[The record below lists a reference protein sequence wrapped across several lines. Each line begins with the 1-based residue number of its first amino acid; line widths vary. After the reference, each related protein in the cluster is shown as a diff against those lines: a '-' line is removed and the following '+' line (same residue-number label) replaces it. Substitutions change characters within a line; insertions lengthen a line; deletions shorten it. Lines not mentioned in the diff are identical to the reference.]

1 MKAASHHVSPRKR
14 RWIAGTLVVLL
25 AAFGTLEGCTSLP
38 ALGNRTVSTAAVDT
52 DGTRLGKSV
61 LAASSEHPGK
71 TGLVSLSTGHSAFAA
86 RALLANAAERTLDV
100 QYYMWHADTT
110 GKLLFASLKHA
121 AERGVRVRLLLDD
134 NNTTGMDQLLLA
146 LDGVPNMEVRLFNPF
161 AMRTLRPLGY
171 LTDFSRLNRR
181 MHNKSFTADNQI
193 TIVGGRNI
201 GNEYFDAGSD
211 VLFIDL
217 DVIALGPV
225 VREVSQDFDR
235 YWNSKSAYPVKLL
248 IKPDPKEHPLRALDT
263 VASEPEA
270 QEYLDEVKN
279 TPFVEKL
286 ADRTVKPEWAATQ
299 FVSDDPGKVLGQES
313 EASKVA
319 PQLRDLIGTPKQSID
334 LVSPYFVPGERG
346 YEVFAQLRQQ
356 GKDVRVLTNALE
368 STDVAAVHAGYS
380 KWRAPL
386 LKTGVTLYELRA
398 APGTPSRKSI
408 IGTGSGSGA
417 GGSTGGSTGGSSASS
432 LHAKTFEV
440 DGEKIFVG
448 SYNVDQRSR
457 ELNTEMG
464 VVVDSPAMARQLSDS
479 FNKNMTERAY
489 QVKLAPDG
497 SLYWIGTQKGVVT
510 RYDVEPGTTF
520 LQRLGVKVLSWLPID
535 WLL

>member
-1 MKAASHHVSPRKR
+1 MKAVTHRARMKRR
-14 RWIAGTLVVLL
+14 RWIAGALVLVL
-25 AAFGTLEGCTSLP
+25 AGGGVLEGCTSLP
-38 ALGNRTVSTAAVDT
+38 ALGQRSVTTAATDT
-52 DGTRLGKSV
+52 GNTRLGKGV
-61 LAASSEHPGK
+61 LAATRDHPGK
-71 TGLVSLSTGHSAFAA
+71 AGLISLSSGRAAFAA
-86 RALLANAAERTLDV
+86 RAMLASAAERTLDV
-100 QYYMWHADTT
+100 QYYMWHNDTT
-110 GKLLFASLKHA
+110 GKLLFAALKQA

-146 LDGVPNMEVRLFNPF
+146 LDAQPNMEVRLFNPF

-171 LTDFSRLNRR
+171 LTDFARLNRR

-201 GNEYFDAGSD
+201 GDEYFDAGSD
-211 VLFIDL
+211 VLFVDF

-225 VREVSQDFDR
+225 VHEVSHDFDV

-248 IKPDPKEHPLRALDT
+248 IKPDPGAHPLVALDA
-263 VASEPEA
+263 VGSDPEA
-270 QEYLDEVKN
+270 QQYLDEVKN

-286 ADRTVKPEWAATQ
+286 ADRSVKLEWAVTQ
-299 FVSDDPGKVLGQES
+299 FVSDDPDKVLGQAS

-319 PQLRDLIGTPKQSID
+319 PQLLELIGKPKRTVD

-346 YEVFAQLRQQ
+346 YALFAQLRKQ
-356 GKDVRVLTNALE
+356 GNDVRVLTNSLE
-368 STDVAAVHAGYS
+368 ATDVAAVHAGYS
-380 KWRAPL
+380 AWRVPL
-386 LKTGVTLYELRA
+386 LKTGVALYELRA

-417 GGSTGGSTGGSSASS
+417 GGSTGGSSGSS
-432 LHAKTFEV
+432 LHAKTFEI
-440 DGEKIFVG
+440 DGERMFVG

-464 VVVDSPAMARQLSDS
+464 LVVDSPAMAHQLSDS
-479 FNKNMTERAY
+479 FKNNLTDRAY

-497 SLYWIGTQKGVVT
+497 SLYWIGTEKGVVT
-510 RYDVEPGTTF
+510 RYDTEPGTTF

>member
-1 MKAASHHVSPRKR
+1 MNNKR
-14 RWIAGTLVVLL
+14 RVLAGLVVVVL
-25 AAFGTLEGCTSLP
+25 ASGGALEGCTSLP
-38 ALGNRTVSTAAVDT
+38 ALGDRPVTSAAVDT
-52 DGTRLGKSV
+52 DGTRLGKGV
-61 LAASSEHPGK
+61 VAATGEHPGK
-71 TGLVSLSTGHSAFAA
+71 AGLISLSGGRAAFAA
-86 RALLANAAERTLDV
+86 RAMLANAAERTLDV

-110 GKLLFASLKHA
+110 GKLLFASLKA
-121 AERGVRVRLLLDD
+121 AAARGVRVRLLLDD

-146 LDGVPNMEVRLFNPF
+146 LDSQPNMEVRLFNPF
-161 AMRTLRPLGY
+161 AMRTMRPLGY
-171 LTDFSRLNRR
+171 LTDFARLNRR
-181 MHNKSFTADNQI
+181 MHNKSFTADNQV

-201 GNEYFDAGSD
+201 GDEYFDAGND

-225 VREVSQDFDR
+225 VHEVSQDFDA

-248 IKPDPKEHPLRALDT
+248 IKPDPDAHPLAALDSIAT
-263 VASEPEA
+263 DPDA
-270 QEYLDEVKN
+270 QQYLDEVKN
-279 TPFVEKL
+279 TPFVEQLTDRSVKL
-286 ADRTVKPEWAATQ
+286 EWAATQ
-299 FVSDDPGKVLGQES
+299 FVSDSPGKVLG
-313 EASKVA
+313 EASSAEKIT
-319 PQLRDLIGTPKQSID
+319 PQLRALVGKPKQSID

-346 YEVFAQLRQQ
+346 VETFAQLREQ
-356 GKDVRVLTNALE
+356 GKDVRILTNSLE
-368 STDVAAVHAGYS
+368 ATDVAAVHAGYA

-386 LKTGVTLYELRA
+386 LKSGVVLYELRA

-408 IGTGSGSGA
+408 IGTGSGSGS
-417 GGSTGGSTGGSSASS
+417 GSGSSGSS

-448 SYNVDQRSR
+448 SYNVDPRSR

-464 VVVDSPAMARQLSDS
+464 LVVDSPTMARQLSDS
-479 FNKNMTERAY
+479 FAKNMTERAY

-510 RYDVEPGTTF
+510 RYDTEPGTTL
-520 LQRLGVKVLSWLPID
+520 LQRIGIKVLSWLPID

>member
-1 MKAASHHVSPRKR
+1 MNNKR
-14 RWIAGTLVVLL
+14 RVLSGLLILVL
-25 AAFGTLEGCTSLP
+25 ASGGALEGCTSLP
-38 ALGNRTVSTAAVDT
+38 SLGNRTVTSAALDT
-52 DGTRLGKSV
+52 HGTRLGKAV
-61 LAASSEHPGK
+61 VAASDAHPGK
-71 TGLVSLSTGHSAFAA
+71 VGLISLSAGRSAFAA
-86 RALLANAAERTLDV
+86 RALLADAAERTLDV

-110 GKLLFASLKHA
+110 GKLLFASLRA
-121 AERGVRVRLLLDD
+121 AAARGVRVRLLLDD

-146 LDGVPNMEVRLFNPF
+146 LDNLPNMEVRLFNPF
-161 AMRTLRPLGY
+161 AMRKMRPLGY
-171 LTDFSRLNRR
+171 LTDFARLNRR
-181 MHNKSFTADNQI
+181 MHNKSFTADNQV

-201 GNEYFDAGSD
+201 GDEYFDAGND

-225 VREVSQDFDR
+225 VQEVSQDFDA

-248 IKPDPKEHPLRALDT
+248 IKPDPDAHPLTALDMIGSDPD
-263 VASEPEA
+263 AR
-270 QEYLDEVKN
+270 EYLDEVKN

-286 ADRTVKPEWAATQ
+286 TDRSVKPQEDPPQ
-299 FVSDDPGKVLGQES
+299 FVSDNPAKVLGEAS
-313 EASKVA
+313 EASKLT
-319 PQLRDLIGTPKQSID
+319 PQLRERIGKPKQSID

-346 YEVFAQLRQQ
+346 YETFASLRAQ
-356 GKDVRVLTNALE
+356 GREVRILTNSLE
-368 STDVAAVHAGYS
+368 ATDVAAVHAGYA

-386 LKTGVTLYELRA
+386 LKSGVTLYELRA
-398 APGTPSRKSI
+398 GPGLPTRKSI

-417 GGSTGGSTGGSSASS
+417 GTGSSGGSSGSS

-448 SYNVDQRSR
+448 SYNVDPRSR

-464 VVVDSPAMARQLSDS
+464 LVVDSPNMARQLSDS
-479 FNKNMTERAY
+479 FHKNMTERAY
-489 QVKLAPDG
+489 EVKLAPNG
-497 SLYWIGTQKGVVT
+497 ALYWIGTQKGVVT
-510 RYDVEPGTTF
+510 RYDTEPGTTF

>member
-1 MKAASHHVSPRKR
+1 MKSATSKKR
-14 RWIAGTLVVLL
+14 RWIAGTLVLAL
-25 AAFGTLEGCTSLP
+25 AAGGALEGCTALP
-38 ALGNRTVSTAAVDT
+38 KLGDRTVTTAVVDT
-52 DGTRLGKSV
+52 GATRLGKGV

-71 TGLVSLSTGHSAFAA
+71 VGLVSLSTGHSAFAA
-86 RALLANAAERTLDV
+86 RALLANAAEKTLDV

-110 GKLLFASLKHA
+110 GKLLFASLKQA

-146 LDGVPNMEVRLFNPF
+146 LDNLPNMEVRLFNPF
-161 AMRTLRPLGY
+161 AMRTMRPLGY

-225 VREVSQDFDR
+225 VHEVSQDFDR

-248 IKPDPKEHPLRALDT
+248 IKPDPKEHPLTALDT
-263 VASEPEA
+263 VAKEPEA
-270 QEYLDEVKN
+270 QQYLDEVKN

-286 ADRTVKPEWAATQ
+286 TDRTVKLEWAPTK
-299 FVSDDPGKVLGQES
+299 FVSDDPDKVLGEES

-319 PQLRDLIGTPKQSID
+319 PQLLELVGKPKRSVE
-334 LVSPYFVPGERG
+334 LVSPYFVPGKKG
-346 YEVFAQLRQQ
+346 YDLFAQLRQR
-356 GKDVRVLTNALE
+356 GNEVRILTNSLE
-368 STDVAAVHAGYS
+368 ATDVAAVHAGYMD
-380 KWRAPL
+380 WRAPL

-398 APGTPSRKSI
+398 GPGEPSRKSI
-408 IGTGSGSGA
+408 IGTGSGSG
-417 GGSTGGSTGGSSASS
+417 SGGSSGSS

-440 DGEKIFVG
+440 DGERIFVG

-457 ELNTEMG
+457 NLNTEMG
-464 VVVDSPAMARQLSDS
+464 LLVDSPAMARQLSDS
-479 FNKNMTERAY
+479 LRKNLVDRAY
-489 QVKLAPDG
+489 EVKLAPDG
-497 SLYWIGTQKGVVT
+497 SLYWIGTEKGVVT
-510 RYDVEPGTTF
+510 RYDTEPGATM
-520 LQRLGVKVLSWLPID
+520 LQRITVKVLSWLPID